1 MRLKLKK
8 QLLKLHSIALGGFG
22 IDLVRFLRSPV
33 GFFYYFRD
41 LIAFRRIY
49 KGKLD
54 IVPCVHDRFMNS
66 AELKHEY
73 FWQDLFVANRIYLK
87 SPLKHTDVGSRVD
100 GFVAH
105 VASFRELDVYDF
117 RPQSACVPNVNFLQ
131 GDFSL
136 EEVSFKKLHPGS
148 STDSL
153 SCLHTIEHF
162 GLGRYGDPLDVG
174 AVERGI
180 SNLSW
185 LLSPNGTMYLAT
197 PIGRDRVEFNA
208 NYVFNPYK
216 IISMASKVGLNLIDM
231 QTIDSEGVSSV
242 NFTDK
247 HELSEI
253 AANDYSLGLFVFS
266 KD

>member
-1 MRLKLKK
+1 
-8 QLLKLHSIALGGFG
+8 
-22 IDLVRFLRSPV
+22 
-33 GFFYYFRD
+33 
-41 LIAFRRIY
+41 
-49 KGKLD
+49 
-54 IVPCVHDRFMNS
+54 
-66 AELKHEY
+66 
-73 FWQDLFVANRIYLK
+73 
-87 SPLKHTDVGSRVD
+87 
-100 GFVAH
+100 VAH

-117 RPQSACVPNVNFLQ
+117 RYQSACVPNVNFLQ

-136 EEVSFKKLHPGS
+136 EEESFKKLHTGS
-148 STDSL
+148 STDSI

-162 GLGRYGDPLDVG
+162 GLGRYGDSIDLD

-208 NYVFNPYK
+208 NYVFSPFK
-216 IISMASKVGLNLIDM
+216 IISMASKVGLSLIDM
-231 QTIDSEGVSSV
+231 HTIDSNGTSSV
-242 NFTDK
+242 NFKDE

-253 AANDYSLGLFVFS
+253 SEKDYILGLFIFT

>member
-1 MRLKLKK
+1 MRLKFKK
-8 QLLKLHSIALGGFG
+8 QLLRLHSIANGAFG
-22 IDLVRFLRSPV
+22 IDFVRFLRSPI

-41 LIAFRRIY
+41 LMAFKRVY
-49 KGKLD
+49 KGELN
-54 IVPCVHDRFMNS
+54 VFPCVHDRFMDS

-73 FWQDLFVANRIYLK
+73 FWQDLFVANKIYSK
-87 SPLKHTDVGSRVD
+87 SPLKHIDVGSRVD

-117 RPQSACVPNVNFLQ
+117 RHQSACVPNVNFLQ

-136 EEVSFKKLHPGS
+136 EEESFKKLHTGS
-148 STDSL
+148 STDSI

-162 GLGRYGDPLDVG
+162 GLGRYGDSIDLD

-208 NYVFNPYK
+208 NYVFSPFK

-231 QTIDSEGVSSV
+231 HTIDSNGTSSV
-242 NFTDK
+242 NFKDEL
-247 HELSEI
+247 ELSEI
-253 AANDYSLGLFVFS
+253 SEKDYILGLFIFT